1 MAIILRKSPEIF
13 SFLVYSL
20 EIVLLWRDKNSKIVR
35 KLLESYVKRV
45 KLSDGVKNPKA
56 QT

>member
-20 EIVLLWRDKNSKIVR
+20 EIVLLWRDK
-35 KLLESYVKRV
+35 KL
-45 KLSDGVKNPKA
+45 KNCEKVA
-56 QT
+56 